1 MTLQLAQPRLKT
13 FRLNVSQYHQMSE
26 AGIFSEND
34 KVELIN
40 GEIIEMS
47 PIGRR
52 HAACVD
58 RINRLFS
65 NILGIKVIVRVQ
77 NPIILNNLSEPEPDI
92 ALLKPRADF
101 YESGHPQPQDIFLLI
116 EVTDHLS
123 EYATLKAIGYTQN
136 YLLMVILQEAFLLAV
151 VGYVPGFA
159 CALVLYNVA
168 RDATLLPIFMSYD
181 RAIMVIMLTILMCF
195 ISGMIAMRKLSSADP
210 ADIF

>member
-1 MTLQLAQPRLKT
+1 MTLQLAQPRLNT

-52 HAACVD
+52 HTACV
-58 RINRLFS
+58 NRLNSVFPQL
-65 NILGIKVIVRVQ
+65 LGKKVIVAVQ

-92 ALLKPRADF
+92 ALLQPRADF

-116 EVTDHLS
+116 EVADSSL
-123 EYATLKAIGYTQN
+123 E
-136 YLLMVILQEAFLLAV
+136 
-151 VGYVPGFA
+151 
-159 CALVLYNVA
+159 
-168 RDATLLPIFMSYD
+168 YD
-181 RAIMVIMLTILMCF
+181 RDVKIPLYASSGITEVWLVDIYEQVIIVYRYPSENGYSD
-195 ISGMIAMRKLSSADP
+195 IQKLSRGEKMSIQAFSEINLVVD
-210 ADIF
+210 DILGSIVS

>member
-52 HAACVD
+52 HTACV
-58 RINRLFS
+58 NRLNSVFS
-65 NILGIKVIVRVQ
+65 QLLGKKVIVAVQ
-77 NPIILNNLSEPEPDI
+77 NPILLNNLSEPEPDI
-92 ALLKPRADF
+92 ALLKPRTDF

-116 EVTDHLS
+116 EVADS
-123 EYATLKAIGYTQN
+123 SIE
-136 YLLMVILQEAFLLAV
+136 
-151 VGYVPGFA
+151 
-159 CALVLYNVA
+159 
-168 RDATLLPIFMSYD
+168 YD
-181 RAIMVIMLTILMCF
+181 RDVKIPLYASSGITEVWLVDIYQQVIIVYRYPSENGYRDIQIL
-195 ISGMIAMRKLSSADP
+195 SRGEKLSILAFPENNLFVD
-210 ADIF
+210 DILGSIVS

>member
-1 MTLQLAQPRLKT
+1 MTLQLAQPRLNI

-92 ALLKPRADF
+92 ALLQPRADF

-116 EVTDHLS
+116 EVADSSL
-123 EYATLKAIGYTQN
+123 E
-136 YLLMVILQEAFLLAV
+136 
-151 VGYVPGFA
+151 
-159 CALVLYNVA
+159 
-168 RDATLLPIFMSYD
+168 YD
-181 RAIMVIMLTILMCF
+181 RDVKIPLYASSGITEVWLVDIYEQVIIVYRYPSENGYSD
-195 ISGMIAMRKLSSADP
+195 IQKLSRGEKMSIQAFPEINLVVD
-210 ADIF
+210 DILGSIVS

>member
-1 MTLQLAQPRLKT
+1 MTLELVQPRLKT

-116 EVTDHLS
+116 EVADSSL
-123 EYATLKAIGYTQN
+123 EYDRDVKIPLYATSGISEVWLVDIYEQVIIVYRYPSENGYSDIQ
-136 YLLMVILQEAFLLAV
+136 
-151 VGYVPGFA
+151 
-159 CALVLYNVA
+159 
-168 RDATLLPIFMSYD
+168 TLS
-181 RAIMVIMLTILMCF
+181 R
-195 ISGMIAMRKLSSADP
+195 GEKLSIQAFPEINLVVNDILGSISA
-210 ADIF
+210 

>member
-52 HAACVD
+52 HTACV
-58 RINRLFS
+58 NRLNSVFS
-65 NILGIKVIVRVQ
+65 QLLGNKVIIAVQ

-116 EVTDHLS
+116 EVADSSL
-123 EYATLKAIGYTQN
+123 EYDRDVKIPLYATSGISEVWLVDIYEQVIIVYRYPSENGYSDIQTFSRG
-136 YLLMVILQEAFLLAV
+136 E
-151 VGYVPGFA
+151 
-159 CALVLYNVA
+159 
-168 RDATLLPIFMSYD
+168 
-181 RAIMVIMLTILMCF
+181 
-195 ISGMIAMRKLSSADP
+195 KLSIQTFPEINLVVNDILGSISA
-210 ADIF
+210 

>member
-26 AGIFSEND
+26 AGILSEND

-116 EVTDHLS
+116 EVADSSL
-123 EYATLKAIGYTQN
+123 E
-136 YLLMVILQEAFLLAV
+136 
-151 VGYVPGFA
+151 
-159 CALVLYNVA
+159 
-168 RDATLLPIFMSYD
+168 YD
-181 RAIMVIMLTILMCF
+181 RDVKIPLYASSGISEVWLVDIYEQVIIVYRYPSENGYSDIQTL
-195 ISGMIAMRKLSSADP
+195 SRGEKLSIQTFPEINLVVNDILGSISA
-210 ADIF
+210 

>member
-1 MTLQLAQPRLKT
+1 MTLQLAKPQVKN
-13 FRLNVSQYHQMSE
+13 FRFNISQYHQMSE
-26 AGIFSEND
+26 AGILSEND

-77 NPIILNNLSEPEPDI
+77 NPILLNNLSEPEPDI
-92 ALLKPRADF
+92 ALLQTRADF

-116 EVTDHLS
+116 EVADS
-123 EYATLKAIGYTQN
+123 SIE
-136 YLLMVILQEAFLLAV
+136 
-151 VGYVPGFA
+151 
-159 CALVLYNVA
+159 
-168 RDATLLPIFMSYD
+168 YD
-181 RAIMVIMLTILMCF
+181 RDVKIPLYASSGITEVWLVDIYQQVIIVYRYPSENGYRDIQTL
-195 ISGMIAMRKLSSADP
+195 SRGEKLSISAFPENNLFVD
-210 ADIF
+210 DILGSMVS

>member
-52 HAACVD
+52 HTACV
-58 RINRLFS
+58 NRLNSVFS
-65 NILGIKVIVRVQ
+65 QLLGNKVIIAVQ

-92 ALLKPRADF
+92 ALLKHRADF

-116 EVTDHLS
+116 EVADSSL
-123 EYATLKAIGYTQN
+123 EYDRDVKIPLYATSGISEVWLVDIYEQVIIVYRYPSENGYSDIQTFSRG
-136 YLLMVILQEAFLLAV
+136 E
-151 VGYVPGFA
+151 
-159 CALVLYNVA
+159 
-168 RDATLLPIFMSYD
+168 
-181 RAIMVIMLTILMCF
+181 
-195 ISGMIAMRKLSSADP
+195 KLSIQAFP
-210 ADIF
+210 EINLVVNDILGSISV

>member
-1 MTLQLAQPRLKT
+1 MTLELVQPRLKT

-26 AGIFSEND
+26 AGILSEND

-116 EVTDHLS
+116 EVADSSL
-123 EYATLKAIGYTQN
+123 EYDRDVKIPLYATSGISEVWLVDIYEQVIIVYRYPSENGYSDIQ
-136 YLLMVILQEAFLLAV
+136 
-151 VGYVPGFA
+151 
-159 CALVLYNVA
+159 
-168 RDATLLPIFMSYD
+168 TLS
-181 RAIMVIMLTILMCF
+181 R
-195 ISGMIAMRKLSSADP
+195 GEKLSIQAFPEINLVVNDILGSISA
-210 ADIF
+210 

>member
-1 MTLQLAQPRLKT
+1 
-13 FRLNVSQYHQMSE
+13 MSE
-26 AGIFSEND
+26 VGIFSEND

-65 NILGIKVIVRVQ
+65 NILGMKVIVRVQ

-92 ALLKPRADF
+92 ALLQPRADF

-116 EVTDHLS
+116 EVADSSL
-123 EYATLKAIGYTQN
+123 E
-136 YLLMVILQEAFLLAV
+136 
-151 VGYVPGFA
+151 
-159 CALVLYNVA
+159 
-168 RDATLLPIFMSYD
+168 YD
-181 RAIMVIMLTILMCF
+181 RDVKIPLYASSGITEVWLVDIYEQVIIVYRYPSENGYSD
-195 ISGMIAMRKLSSADP
+195 IQKLSRGEKMSIQAFSEINLVVD
-210 ADIF
+210 DILGSIVS

>member
-65 NILGIKVIVRVQ
+65 NILGIKVLVRVQ

-116 EVTDHLS
+116 EVADSSL
-123 EYATLKAIGYTQN
+123 E
-136 YLLMVILQEAFLLAV
+136 
-151 VGYVPGFA
+151 
-159 CALVLYNVA
+159 
-168 RDATLLPIFMSYD
+168 YD
-181 RAIMVIMLTILMCF
+181 RDVKIPLYASSGISEVWLVDIYEQVIIVYRYPSENGYSDIQTL
-195 ISGMIAMRKLSSADP
+195 SRGEKLSIQTFPEINLVVNDILGSISA
-210 ADIF
+210 

>member
-1 MTLQLAQPRLKT
+1 MTLQLAQPRLNT
-13 FRLNVSQYHQMSE
+13 FRLNISQYHQMSE

-52 HAACVD
+52 HTACV
-58 RINRLFS
+58 NRLNSVFS
-65 NILGIKVIVRVQ
+65 QLLGNKVIIAVQ

-116 EVTDHLS
+116 EVADSSL
-123 EYATLKAIGYTQN
+123 E
-136 YLLMVILQEAFLLAV
+136 
-151 VGYVPGFA
+151 
-159 CALVLYNVA
+159 
-168 RDATLLPIFMSYD
+168 YD
-181 RAIMVIMLTILMCF
+181 RDVKIPLYASSGISEVWLVDIYEQVIIVYRYPSENGYSDIQTL
-195 ISGMIAMRKLSSADP
+195 SRGEKLSIQAFPEVNLVVNDILGSISA
-210 ADIF
+210 

>member
-1 MTLQLAQPRLKT
+1 MMLQLAQPRLNI

-52 HAACVD
+52 HTACV
-58 RINRLFS
+58 NRLNSVFS
-65 NILGIKVIVRVQ
+65 QLLGKKVIVAVQ
-77 NPIILNNLSEPEPDI
+77 NPILLNNLSEPEPDI

-116 EVTDHLS
+116 EVADSSL
-123 EYATLKAIGYTQN
+123 E
-136 YLLMVILQEAFLLAV
+136 
-151 VGYVPGFA
+151 
-159 CALVLYNVA
+159 
-168 RDATLLPIFMSYD
+168 YD
-181 RAIMVIMLTILMCF
+181 RDVKIPLYASSDITEVWLVDIYEQVIIVYRYPNENGYSDIQTLSRGEKMSIQAFPEVNLVVEDILGS
-195 ISGMIAMRKLSSADP
+195 ILA
-210 ADIF
+210 

>member
-1 MTLQLAQPRLKT
+1 MTLQLVKPQVKK
-13 FRLNVSQYHQMSE
+13 FRLNISQYHQMNE
-26 AGIFSEND
+26 VGILSEND

-92 ALLKPRADF
+92 ALLQPRADF
-101 YESGHPQPQDIFLLI
+101 YESGHPQPKDIFLLI
-116 EVTDHLS
+116 EVADSSL
-123 EYATLKAIGYTQN
+123 E
-136 YLLMVILQEAFLLAV
+136 
-151 VGYVPGFA
+151 
-159 CALVLYNVA
+159 
-168 RDATLLPIFMSYD
+168 YD
-181 RAIMVIMLTILMCF
+181 RDVKIPLYASSGITEVWLVDIYEQVIIVYRYPSENGYSD
-195 ISGMIAMRKLSSADP
+195 IQKLSRGEKMSIQAFSEINLVVD
-210 ADIF
+210 DILGSILL

>member
-1 MTLQLAQPRLKT
+1 MNLQLAKPRLNT

-52 HAACVD
+52 HTACV
-58 RINRLFS
+58 NRLNSVFS
-65 NILGIKVIVRVQ
+65 QLLGKKVIIAVQ
-77 NPIILNNLSEPEPDI
+77 NPITLNNLSEPQPDI

-116 EVTDHLS
+116 EVADSSL
-123 EYATLKAIGYTQN
+123 E
-136 YLLMVILQEAFLLAV
+136 
-151 VGYVPGFA
+151 
-159 CALVLYNVA
+159 
-168 RDATLLPIFMSYD
+168 YD
-181 RAIMVIMLTILMCF
+181 RDVKIPLYASSGITEVWLVDIYEQVIIVYRYPSENGYSD
-195 ISGMIAMRKLSSADP
+195 IQKLSRGEKMSIQAFPEINLVVD
-210 ADIF
+210 DILGSIVS